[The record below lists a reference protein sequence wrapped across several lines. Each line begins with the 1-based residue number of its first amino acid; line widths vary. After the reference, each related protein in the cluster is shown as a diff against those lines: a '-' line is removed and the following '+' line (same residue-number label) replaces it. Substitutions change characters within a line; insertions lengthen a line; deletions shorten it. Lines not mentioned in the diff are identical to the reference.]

1 MWLHHKIETKN
12 IPFMQTQPKAP
23 KKLTTLFEVCTRRKS
38 KQQAKLG
45 SKKAQRTL
53 ACNKDFWLLI
63 KDLKQGV
70 S

>member
-1 MWLHHKIETKN
+1 
-12 IPFMQTQPKAP
+12 MQTQPKAP